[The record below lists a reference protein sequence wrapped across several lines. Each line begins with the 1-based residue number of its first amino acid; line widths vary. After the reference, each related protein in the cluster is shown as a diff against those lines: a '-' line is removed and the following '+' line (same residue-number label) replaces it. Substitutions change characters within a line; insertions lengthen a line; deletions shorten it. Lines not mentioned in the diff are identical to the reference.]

1 MHHVHDTVLFRLR
14 PSTTNLTTTKRIL
27 TNTALFGRNFWNLG
41 LESKSEL
48 VQRTEHHLVVPHVP
62 ASRNPGTSMDSH
74 DVSENDVSVD
84 STAGDSTAQVNF
96 YSLKLGFGKKN
107 GSHGRWWS
115 YWTFFWNDFKSYQ
128 AVWIYFY
135 SFSIPRFMAMFKAFI
150 PGWSTV
156 EDEVSDH
163 FSRWVSATGTTEDLT
178 ANGCCSF
185 VAESCFEMKQLVIQ
199 R

>member
-1 MHHVHDTVLFRLR
+1 MHHVHDTVLLRLR
-14 PSTTNLTTTKRIL
+14 PSTNLTSTKPIL

-62 ASRNPGTSMDSH
+62 ASRSAGTSMDSH

-96 YSLKLGFGKKN
+96 YSLKLGPTGKRMAHHLEMMKLLDI
-107 GSHGRWWS
+107 
-115 YWTFFWNDFKSYQ
+115 FFWEWLCFKSHQ
-128 AVWIYFY
+128 AIWLYFY
-135 SFSIPRFMAMFKAFI
+135 SFYIPRFVAMFIAFI

-156 EDEVSDH
+156 EDEVSDIFH
-163 FSRWVSATGTTEDLT
+163 S
-178 ANGCCSF
+178 
-185 VAESCFEMKQLVIQ
+185 ES
-199 R
+199 